1 MFSRIRKHQSRAI
14 IAFLSAGLGCQVAA
28 PAADKL
34 VGGPFVVNVG
44 PKSATVV
51 WILESGAASLGTE
64 PGKTDKTE
72 PVLRAE
78 KVTYTGLEPGT
89 TYYYDALGRDE
100 GRGSFKTAP
109 AGTADFQFLVY
120 GDTRTRHDVHRRVM
134 AAVMKHGVPDFALH
148 SGDLV
153 ANGGDASLW
162 PIFFDIERELL
173 SKAAF
178 FPALGNHERNDRLYY
193 DFFDKTTPYYSFDW
207 GQAHFAVLNS
217 DIGNAAASDA
227 AKASFWSEQTRWL
240 EDDLAKS
247 QNAAFRFVMAHHPPI
262 TAVARRQG
270 ENPEMTALMPLFE
283 KEHVTAGF
291 FGHDHNYQH
300 YLKNGI
306 HYVISGGGG
315 APLYDVDKPP
325 AGITQK
331 AVSTENFVWVKVTGK
346 SAHIEAYTPDGA
358 VLDQFNLNP

>member
-1 MFSRIRKHQSRAI
+1 MPARADGRLSLSC
-14 IAFLSAGLGCQVAA
+14 IAFICGLYGSGLPVL
-28 PAADKL
+28 AADKL

-51 WILESGAASLGTE
+51 WVLEAGAVSLGTE
-64 PGKTDKTE
+64 PGKADKTV

-78 KVTYTGLEPGT
+78 KVTYTGLQPAT

-134 AAVMKHGVPDFALH
+134 AAIMKHGVPDFALH

-153 ANGGDASLW
+153 ADGADSSLW

-178 FPALGNHERNDRLYY
+178 FPALGNHERKNRPYY

-217 DIGNAAASDA
+217 DIRIRRGERCGQS
-227 AKASFWSEQTRWL
+227 QLL
-240 EDDLAKS
+240 ERTSALAGGRAGQKPKRGVPLRDGAPS
-247 QNAAFRFVMAHHPPI
+247 AHHRRR
-262 TAVARRQG
+262 TAPGREPG
-270 ENPEMTALMPLFE
+270 
-283 KEHVTAGF
+283 
-291 FGHDHNYQH
+291 D
-300 YLKNGI
+300 
-306 HYVISGGGG
+306 GG
-315 APLYDVDKPP
+315 A
-325 AGITQK
+325 G
-331 AVSTENFVWVKVTGK
+331 ST
-346 SAHIEAYTPDGA
+346 I
-358 VLDQFNLNP
+358 